1 MCGECGCNERTVDLN
16 LDILRDNKRKAE
28 IIRNILK
35 SENVLGVN
43 IMGSPGSGKT
53 SLIEKTALLYGDTS
67 KFCVIEGD
75 LETDI
80 DNRRLRSIGVNSF
93 QINTGTLCHLDADMM
108 EKAIKKLSLSETR
121 FLFVENVGN
130 LVCPS
135 LFDLGTHINA
145 VLISVAEGEDKPLK
159 YPLIFKKADIILIT
173 KIDLLPFIKIDESK
187 LMENL
192 KRINGNAKVIKVSTV
207 TDEGIKDWIETIE
220 NLRKSFVPLP

>member
-1 MCGECGCNERTVDLN
+1 
-16 LDILRDNKRKAE
+16 
-28 IIRNILK
+28 
-35 SENVLGVN
+35 
-43 IMGSPGSGKT
+43 
-53 SLIEKTALLYGDTS
+53 
-67 KFCVIEGD
+67 
-75 LETDI
+75 
-80 DNRRLRSIGVNSF
+80 
-93 QINTGTLCHLDADMM
+93 
-108 EKAIKKLSLSETR
+108 
-121 FLFVENVGN
+121 VGN

-173 KIDLLPFIKIDESK
+173 KDESK